1 MSIIALKGQEIR
13 ERIVKRLI
21 SSVHGAMVQDVKADL
36 SKTSKIHWFNN
47 DRVNQGR
54 KYSSQTSISSDSS
67 SSLSPDLQ
75 DDLYDEILNELT
87 QSCTSPDMKEQFK
100 FAPLATNR
108 FESDTNL
115 QKSTALSRTAD
126 IFNSQGNANGGQGSI
141 ITNVATRNN
150 SNNNDNN
157 RNIETDFNNNNNNND
172 PDDVQKSAFV
182 CNRVS
187 ATHQIWPISSFLPN
201 CQLPFLGNER
211 FPQFHSGGMP
221 DLSSQPDVNGQN
233 GVIYGRERSVTLDA
247 DELKVKFRRIAGRS
261 YTGPESTIF
270 GNKRSEDA
278 DKIVNLKGDSTD
290 KTKYVSLNNRLARKK
305 EMSQATVHD
314 RGAYHTKEK
323 NTSES
328 CHEKTKKCP
337 EEKARRKKV
346 KARIVESNKNS
357 RREKQYT
364 RAKKLPKL
372 LRFLKMSIENE
383 EKYQC
388 LQWTDKA
395 TGTFKITSTE
405 ALAHLWGVTK
415 RKPNMKYEHLART
428 LRGYVGRGLLRK
440 PRKKLIYQFAD
451 DE

>member
-1 MSIIALKGQEIR
+1 M
-13 ERIVKRLI
+13 
-21 SSVHGAMVQDVKADL
+21 QDVKADL
-36 SKTSKIHWFNN
+36 SKTNKIHWFNN
-47 DRVNQGR
+47 DHVNQGR
-54 KYSSQTSISSDSS
+54 GYSSQTSISSDSS

-100 FAPLATNR
+100 FALLATNR
-108 FESDTNL
+108 FETDINT
-115 QKSTALSRTAD
+115 QKSTALSQTPD
-126 IFNSQGNANGGQGSI
+126 IFNSQGNANSGQGRI
-141 ITNVATRNN
+141 VTTVATRNN
-150 SNNNDNN
+150 SNNNENN
-157 RNIETDFNNNNNNND
+157 RNSKIDFNNNNND
-172 PDDVQKSAFV
+172 PDDIQKSTFV
-182 CNRVS
+182 YNRVS
-187 ATHQIWPISSFLPN
+187 AAHQLWPISSFFPD

-211 FPQFHSGGMP
+211 FPRFHSGGMS
-221 DLSSQPDVNGQN
+221 DFSSQPGVIGQN
-233 GVIYGRERSVTLDA
+233 DFIYGRERRTNVTVEA
-247 DELKVKFRRIAGRS
+247 DELKAKFRRIAERS
-261 YTGPESTIF
+261 YTGPDGSIF

-278 DKIVNLKGDSTD
+278 DKIVNLEGDSTD
-290 KTKYVSLNNRLARKK
+290 KTKCASLNNILAREK
-305 EMSQATVHD
+305 EMLQVTVYD

-337 EEKARRKKV
+337 NEKARRKKV
-346 KARIVESNKNS
+346 KAKSVESNKNS
-357 RREKQYT
+357 RRERQYT

-372 LRFLKMSIENE
+372 LRFLKKIIENE
-383 EKYQC
+383 DKYQC

-395 TGTFKITSTE
+395 TGTFKITNTE